1 MSRFARPRAA
11 CATFALLALGGL
23 AAGCGGSDEPDLV
36 NGKELFT
43 SAQCASCHT
52 LARANATGTQ
62 GPNLDEAFGPSRQA
76 GLGKGTVAGVVEDQI
91 TNVRR
96 GSIMPED
103 LVTGED
109 ARDVAAYVATVAG
122 VPGEDAGALA
132 TAGAPEVSDEPVVAE
147 DGTLV
152 IPAAP
157 TGALAFTANMA
168 ESEPGE
174 VELVMPNESSVQHN
188 IALRGDG
195 VQEEGA
201 VVGMGEESTVT
212 AEVDPGEY
220 QFYCS
225 VPGHEEGG
233 MIGDLAVE

>member
-1 MSRFARPRAA
+1 MSRPWKVIRAA
-11 CATFALLALGGL
+11 SALVALPLLA
-23 AAGCGGSDEPDLV
+23 AACGSAEPDLV

-52 LARANATGTQ
+52 LARANASGTQ
-62 GPNLDEAFGPSRQA
+62 GPNLDASFGPARRD
-76 GLGKGTVAGVVEDQI
+76 GLGKQTIEGVVHDQI
-91 TNVRR
+91 AEVRR

-103 LVTGED
+103 LVTGDD

-132 TAGAPEVSDEPVVAE
+132 TAGAPEVSDEPVVAD
-147 DGTLV
+147 DGTLE

-157 TGALAFTANMA
+157 TGALSFTANMA
-168 ESEPGE
+168 EAEAGQI
-174 VELVMPNESSVQHN
+174 ELVMPNESTVQHN
-188 IALRGDG
+188 IAVRGDG
-195 VQEEGA
+195 VQEEGP
-201 VVGMGEESTVT
+201 VVGEGEESTVT
-212 AEVDPGEY
+212 ASVDPGEY

-233 MIGDLAVE
+233 MLGDLTIK

>member
-1 MSRFARPRAA
+1 M
-11 CATFALLALGGL
+11 LALGGL
-23 AAGCGGSDEPDLV
+23 AVGCGASDEPDLV
-36 NGKELFT
+36 NGKDLYT

-62 GPNLDEAFGPSRQA
+62 GPNLDEAFGPSREQ
-76 GLGKGTVAGVVEDQI
+76 GLGKETIAGVVRDQI
-91 TNVRR
+91 VNVRK
-96 GSIMPED
+96 GSIMPEG

-122 VPGEDAGALA
+122 VPGEDTGALA

-147 DGTLV
+147 NGTLE

-157 TGALAFTANMA
+157 TGALSFTANMA
-168 ESEPGE
+168 EAEAGE

-195 VQEEGA
+195 VQEEGP
-201 VVGMGEESTVT
+201 VVGMGEESTVS
-212 AEVDPGEY
+212 ADVDSGDY

-233 MIGDLAVE
+233 MVGDLTVK